1 MQGAGPDL
9 GDLVGVRQKGNKM
22 KKVRAM
28 KRKVLYVLLIVMA
41 VVYMMPLIITFTNSF
56 MGSSEVENN
65 YSTGSL
71 GADEYVDMDVV
82 PKKATLSQYASL
94 LFDSP
99 VYLHMFWNSVKLVAP
114 IVLGQILVSAP
125 AAYAFTVLRFRGKE
139 GLFFLYIIVML
150 LPLQVTLMP
159 NYIVADWM
167 GITDSCLA
175 IILPGIFNPL
185 GVFLLRQFMKSMPDA
200 YIEAAKVDGAGHGRI
215 FLWVVLPMVK
225 HGIAAVAMLTL
236 LDYWNLVDQAVIFI
250 QDSEAQPL
258 SVFLAKINSGELGI
272 AFAGSCFYA
281 LPVLLV
287 LLYGQEYLK
296 NGIAI
301 TGLKG

>member
-1 MQGAGPDL
+1 ML
-9 GDLVGVRQKGNKM
+9 F
-22 KKVRAM
+22 
-28 KRKVLYVLLIVMA
+28 IVI
-41 VVYMMPLIITFTNSF
+41 VVAYMMPLIITFTNSF
-56 MGSSEVENN
+56 MGSREVENN
-65 YSTGSL
+65 YSTASL
-71 GADEYVDMDVV
+71 GAGEYIDMDVG
-82 PKKATLSQYASL
+82 PKRVTLSQYVSL

-99 VYLHMFWNSVKLVAP
+99 VYLHMFWNSVKIVVP

-125 AAYAFTVLRFRGKE
+125 AAYAFTVLKFRGKE

-167 GITDSCLA
+167 NITDSYLA

-185 GVFLLRQFMKSMPDA
+185 GVFPLRQFMKSMPDA
-200 YIEAAKVDGAGHGRI
+200 YIEAAKMDGVGHGKI

-250 QDSEAQPL
+250 QNSEAQPL
-258 SVFLAKINSGELGI
+258 SIFLAKINSGELGI